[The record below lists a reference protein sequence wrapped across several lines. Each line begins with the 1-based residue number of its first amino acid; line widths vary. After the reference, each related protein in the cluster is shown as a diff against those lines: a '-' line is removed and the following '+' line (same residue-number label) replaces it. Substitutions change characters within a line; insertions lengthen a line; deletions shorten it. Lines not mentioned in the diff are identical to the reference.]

1 VTVHCHRVRCVW
13 PPFLSDAHVDRIE
26 FGRCAFRDTAS
37 WDEIV
42 AKPQRCDFRY
52 VVLLDDMPLLH
63 IFRTR
68 RRNKDKGGLR
78 RGVLMDSTSLK
89 LADDYVIRVQSA
101 TNDLGNEVCIVDEE
115 TSDLQCSLLPIP
127 MPQHL
132 FLDRHKS
139 RLVKGGALRRA
150 FETTRRTDSHLQN
163 TERVAIPLLLGQY
176 DVTRH
181 LLFVLDAAIKFP
193 MPRQRPFVLT

>member
-1 VTVHCHRVRCVW
+1 MLTSTMK
-13 PPFLSDAHVDRIE
+13 FD
-26 FGRCAFRDTAS
+26 RCAFRDTAS

-63 IFRTR
+63 IFRSR
-68 RRNKDKGGLR
+68 RRSKDTSGQR
-78 RGVLMDSTSLK
+78 RGVLTDSTSLK
-89 LADDYVIRVQSA
+89 LADDYVIRVKSA
-101 TNDLGNEVCIVDEE
+101 TKDLGNEVCIVDEE
-115 TSDLQCSLLPIP
+115 TGDLQCSLLPIP
-127 MPQHL
+127 MPQHI

-139 RLVKGGALRRA
+139 RLVKGDALRRA
-150 FETTRRTDSHLQN
+150 FEASRKTDSHAQDL
-163 TERVAIPLLLGQY
+163 ERVAKLPLLLGQY

-193 MPRQRPFVLT
+193 MPRQRPCVLT